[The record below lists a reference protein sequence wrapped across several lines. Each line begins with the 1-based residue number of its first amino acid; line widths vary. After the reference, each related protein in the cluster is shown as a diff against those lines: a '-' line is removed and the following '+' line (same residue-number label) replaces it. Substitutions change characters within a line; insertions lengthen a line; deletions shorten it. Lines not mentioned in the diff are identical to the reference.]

1 TSGVYKA
8 GLKDHSILSETF
20 TMVVKA
26 ECSNVIKSLQVNDTY
41 DIAAAYNL
49 TAKDFGGC
57 FNVSVETGNTLI
69 SQNQINEGII
79 VAVEEGK
86 TVLKLTV
93 KDKRLLSKLTGLN
106 ENQLPTFYTIEL
118 NIYKGFTLDR
128 TSVAITVGGSLQLQ
142 AFYNSGIAESITWK
156 SEDKNFVEVNQKGVI
171 TGVKETG
178 GKEILVTASMQLS
191 DGRILRASCRV
202 IVTKT
207 AEEIILSQKELRMQV
222 GQTATLT
229 ATFLPPE
236 ITEIPGLKWLVTDE
250 KVVSIEE
257 GSKKSVIITA
267 KEAGT
272 TILTAVN
279 GDNFVAAYCKITV
292 LAPITEISLDE
303 GETITV
309 KLSQEAI
316 KFHANYNSDATDVL
330 LKWSSSNSAIAK
342 VDETGFIELLS
353 AGTTVITV
361 MPEWNPYN
369 VMAQCRLTVLQ
380 SATGFA
386 LDKSE
391 ITLEVGAKETL
402 KAAVL
407 PDKATTTI
415 TWKSLNSKVATVGSD
430 GVVTAVAAG
439 QAYVVANTENGFV
452 DNCLVTVTQ
461 KASGVK
467 LSDYNVTINVGE
479 SYTVTATPNPTT
491 STETKFTWT
500 SKDPSIATVKDGTV
514 TGVSAGSTIIL
525 VKTKSG
531 DVAYL
536 YVTVKDKAKGMELN
550 YSTKSVAKGSSFTLK
565 PIFTPT
571 NTSNKNVTWTSS
583 NTGVAT
589 VSEKGKVTGVKGGSA
604 IITAVSEDGGY
615 VATCLVTVV
624 QPVSSVKLNHTSY
637 KLGLGKS
644 VTLKATVTSNTSS
657 NPKVKWT
664 SSNTKVATVSSTGK
678 VTAKKLGSCTI
689 TAKVTDGTGKKATC
703 KITVVREATSI
714 KLNRSYLTLVTG
726 KNYRLKATIKPTN
739 ATYKTVKWSSSD
751 TAIARVDDSGLVR
764 GLSVGSCNVEAAAKD
779 NSKKSDF
786 CYVEVIEPI
795 PSTSVIVADKNM
807 VMIRGESQMLSYSI
821 VPSNSTDSVKF
832 ASGNKNIATVSSS
845 GKVYARRAGA
855 TSITITTSSGKQT
868 VIQLQVIGLNKTS
881 LTLEQYDTETLY
893 VDGAT
898 TGVSWYSA
906 NPSIATVVNGKVVGR
921 KKGTTTIYAKV
932 SGITL
937 GCKVT
942 VKNIS

>member
-1 TSGVYKA
+1 
-8 GLKDHSILSETF
+8 
-20 TMVVKA
+20 M
-26 ECSNVIKSLQVNDTY
+26 
-41 DIAAAYNL
+41 
-49 TAKDFGGC
+49 
-57 FNVSVETGNTLI
+57 
-69 SQNQINEGII
+69 
-79 VAVEEGK
+79 
-86 TVLKLTV
+86 
-93 KDKRLLSKLTGLN
+93 
-106 ENQLPTFYTIEL
+106 PTFYTIEL

-550 YSTKSVAKGSSFTLK
+550 YSTKSVAKG
-565 PIFTPT
+565 
-571 NTSNKNVTWTSS
+571 
-583 NTGVAT
+583 
-589 VSEKGKVTGVKGGSA
+589 
-604 IITAVSEDGGY
+604 
-615 VATCLVTVV
+615 
-624 QPVSSVKLNHTSY
+624 
-637 KLGLGKS
+637 
-644 VTLKATVTSNTSS
+644 
-657 NPKVKWT
+657 
-664 SSNTKVATVSSTGK
+664 
-678 VTAKKLGSCTI
+678 
-689 TAKVTDGTGKKATC
+689 
-703 KITVVREATSI
+703 
-714 KLNRSYLTLVTG
+714 
-726 KNYRLKATIKPTN
+726 
-739 ATYKTVKWSSSD
+739 
-751 TAIARVDDSGLVR
+751 
-764 GLSVGSCNVEAAAKD
+764 
-779 NSKKSDF
+779 
-786 CYVEVIEPI
+786 
-795 PSTSVIVADKNM
+795 
-807 VMIRGESQMLSYSI
+807 
-821 VPSNSTDSVKF
+821 
-832 ASGNKNIATVSSS
+832 
-845 GKVYARRAGA
+845 
-855 TSITITTSSGKQT
+855 
-868 VIQLQVIGLNKTS
+868 
-881 LTLEQYDTETLY
+881 
-893 VDGAT
+893 
-898 TGVSWYSA
+898 
-906 NPSIATVVNGKVVGR
+906 
-921 KKGTTTIYAKV
+921 
-932 SGITL
+932 
-937 GCKVT
+937 
-942 VKNIS
+942 

>member
-1 TSGVYKA
+1 MKKKHYLLAGLFVLVAIAWFLVEQGGTMQAAAPYRIRFGDEAEGSEKEYVLKRREITATYVNEKNQTPDMASVTWDITEGKDSVIKFKNGTAKDKATVSLETVGAGQATLTAAIKDGTGDTTYAVRIIKVGYAIDEDPKDGFLLIPELNGSAIMVLSVGESSIDNPNNNGADKDKNKLDLIFPCKDITWRSDDPTVVSMGVKEGVGSNTTGYFKAVGTGVTKITANYKSDDGKAGSISVMAYVGPEPAYAGTQINNTVVVNNGDPIYTGAILGDGSNKTIKDSIEWVVKDENDHIISSSQDVEEKILLSSPYSPNLTVKARAGSYYVTLYTAGVYKA

-402 KAAVL
+402 KAAV
-407 PDKATTTI
+407 
-415 TWKSLNSKVATVGSD
+415 
-430 GVVTAVAAG
+430 
-439 QAYVVANTENGFV
+439 
-452 DNCLVTVTQ
+452 
-461 KASGVK
+461 
-467 LSDYNVTINVGE
+467 
-479 SYTVTATPNPTT
+479 
-491 STETKFTWT
+491 
-500 SKDPSIATVKDGTV
+500 
-514 TGVSAGSTIIL
+514 
-525 VKTKSG
+525 
-531 DVAYL
+531 
-536 YVTVKDKAKGMELN
+536 
-550 YSTKSVAKGSSFTLK
+550 
-565 PIFTPT
+565 
-571 NTSNKNVTWTSS
+571 
-583 NTGVAT
+583 
-589 VSEKGKVTGVKGGSA
+589 
-604 IITAVSEDGGY
+604 
-615 VATCLVTVV
+615 
-624 QPVSSVKLNHTSY
+624 
-637 KLGLGKS
+637 
-644 VTLKATVTSNTSS
+644 
-657 NPKVKWT
+657 
-664 SSNTKVATVSSTGK
+664 
-678 VTAKKLGSCTI
+678 
-689 TAKVTDGTGKKATC
+689 
-703 KITVVREATSI
+703 
-714 KLNRSYLTLVTG
+714 
-726 KNYRLKATIKPTN
+726 
-739 ATYKTVKWSSSD
+739 
-751 TAIARVDDSGLVR
+751 
-764 GLSVGSCNVEAAAKD
+764 
-779 NSKKSDF
+779 
-786 CYVEVIEPI
+786 
-795 PSTSVIVADKNM
+795 
-807 VMIRGESQMLSYSI
+807 
-821 VPSNSTDSVKF
+821 
-832 ASGNKNIATVSSS
+832 
-845 GKVYARRAGA
+845 
-855 TSITITTSSGKQT
+855 
-868 VIQLQVIGLNKTS
+868 
-881 LTLEQYDTETLY
+881 
-893 VDGAT
+893 
-898 TGVSWYSA
+898 
-906 NPSIATVVNGKVVGR
+906 
-921 KKGTTTIYAKV
+921 
-932 SGITL
+932 
-937 GCKVT
+937 
-942 VKNIS
+942 

>member
-1 TSGVYKA
+1 TKITANYKSDDGKAGSISVMAYVGPEPAYEGTQINNTVVVNNGDPIYTGAILGDGSNKTIKDSIEWVVKDENDHIISSSQDVEEKILLSSPYSPNLTVKARAGSYYVTLYTAGVYKA

-764 GLSVGSCNVEAAAKD
+764 GLSVGSCNVEAAA
-779 NSKKSDF
+779 
-786 CYVEVIEPI
+786 
-795 PSTSVIVADKNM
+795 M
-807 VMIRGESQMLSYSI
+807 
-821 VPSNSTDSVKF
+821 
-832 ASGNKNIATVSSS
+832 
-845 GKVYARRAGA
+845 
-855 TSITITTSSGKQT
+855 
-868 VIQLQVIGLNKTS
+868 
-881 LTLEQYDTETLY
+881 
-893 VDGAT
+893 
-898 TGVSWYSA
+898 
-906 NPSIATVVNGKVVGR
+906 
-921 KKGTTTIYAKV
+921 
-932 SGITL
+932 
-937 GCKVT
+937 
-942 VKNIS
+942 